1 MCSCKWEN
9 CLDDYNK
16 ILDNVKKELLTGDNP
31 CVVDLPCKADVFPYC
46 DDAITNKIT
55 GDLKTLG
62 YNVELENDDY
72 SDGYS
77 TPGGWFIITNPYL
90 HHTNNRCKSNLT
102 TKLNIPHAVVAA
114 NIAYNKTLDDL

>member
-1 MCSCKWEN
+1 MSNCKWEN

-77 TPGGWFIITNPYL
+77 TLVFGWLFHSWRL
-90 HHTNNRCKSNLT
+90 VHH
-102 TKLNIPHAVVAA
+102 
-114 NIAYNKTLDDL
+114 NKPVPPSYQ